1 MTRGILHADAAAEYR
16 SLVRRAPGRVCSAH
30 IDWYWIVEWSVPD
43 GEEREQKIL
52 PYPSVHLVLERRASA
67 VFGVVTGTFTRA
79 LKGTG
84 RAFGVK
90 FRPGAFGPFL
100 GDAVASI
107 TDRSIPI
114 ERIFDIDVV
123 ALEDDVL
130 DAGDVDGMVDRFEAF
145 MVERLPEV
153 DDDVVLV
160 RSILTYIDDDDSV
173 MTADDVATRFHLHP
187 RKLQRLFHRHVG
199 VGPKWIVTRKRI
211 HEAAE
216 RLRTGKGVDLAALA
230 VDLGYYDQAHFIRD
244 FRTLVGTTPERYA
257 RLNC

>member
-52 PYPSVHLVLERRASA
+52 PYPSVHLVLERGASA

>member
-16 SLVRRAPGRVCSAH
+16 SLVRRAPGHACGIHV
-30 IDWYWIVEWSVPD
+30 DWYWIVEWAIPD
-43 GEEREQKIL
+43 GEERLQEVL
-52 PYPSVHLVLERRASA
+52 PYPSVHLVLERGASA
-67 VFGVVTGTFTRA
+67 VFGVVTGKFTRV
-79 LKGTG
+79 LRGTG

-90 FRPGAFGPFL
+90 FKPGVFGPFL

-114 ERIFDIDVV
+114 ERIFHIDG
-123 ALEDDVL
+123 ATLEGDVL
-130 DAGDVDGMVDRFEAF
+130 AAVDVDDMVRRFEVF
-145 MVERLPEV
+145 MTDRLPDMNE
-153 DDDVVLV
+153 DVVLV
-160 RSILTYIDDDDSV
+160 RSILAYIDDDDSV
-173 MTADDVATRFHLHP
+173 MTVDDIAATFYLHP

-199 VGPKWIVTRKRI
+199 VGPKWIIVRKRI

-216 RLRTGKGVDLAALA
+216 RLRAGTGVDLAALA

-257 RLNC
+257 RRNC